1 MSQPIKNKNKKHITN
16 KDNVKKNIYNT
27 SKLEYYFIKN
37 FLNVLKIKYIH
48 QWKSSIGKIYDFYLP
63 ESKILIEIDGDYYH
77 TNPNVYTAPI
87 NEMQKKN
94 IINDKIKNE
103 WAIYNGIVLLRFWES
118 DIYFNRS
125 KIMKILKSKIMI

>member
-1 MSQPIKNKNKKHITN
+1 MTQPIKNKNKKHITN
-16 KDNVKKNIYNT
+16 KDNVKKDIYNT

-77 TNPNVYTAPI
+77 TNPNVYTVPI

-103 WAIYNGIVLLRFWES
+103 WAISNGIVLLRFWEF